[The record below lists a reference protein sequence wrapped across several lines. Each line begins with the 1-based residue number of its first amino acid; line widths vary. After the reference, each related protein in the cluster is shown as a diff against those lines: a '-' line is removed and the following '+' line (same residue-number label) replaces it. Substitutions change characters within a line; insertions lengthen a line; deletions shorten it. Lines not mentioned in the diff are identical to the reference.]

1 MALIQTS
8 GEILYGVN
16 ELVIAFVVIG
26 LLLMTI
32 EVGYRLS
39 DKVPAELSDSAK
51 APVLAISGAIFGLL
65 ALLLGFTFSMSLGR
79 FDQRKQLVV
88 QEANAIGTT
97 YLRSKLLPE
106 PHRSDVESLLR
117 SYVDA
122 RLELYNLRND
132 KGQFREVIGRT
143 EKLQDDLWS
152 QVASVVPKDDR
163 PVTTGLFIQALN
175 EVIDLDAERVAAM
188 ENHVPESV
196 LLLLILVALLAAML
210 IGYGCGLAKRRH
222 LLSTSIAALLIGIV
236 IIAIIDLD
244 RPTRGLIRVSQNSM
258 VRLRDGMKRDAP

>member
-1 MALIQTS
+1 MQIS
-8 GEILYGVN
+8 GELLYDVN
-16 ELVIAFVVIG
+16 ELILALVLVS
-26 LLLMTI
+26 LLLLTI

-39 DKVPAELSDSAK
+39 DKVPAGLSYSAK

-106 PHRSDVESLLR
+106 PNRSAVAGLLR

-122 RLELYNLRND
+122 RLDFYNLRND
-132 KGQFREVIGRT
+132 KGQFKNLIDRT
-143 EKLQDDLWS
+143 EKLQDDLWL
-152 QVASVVPKDDR
+152 QVTSVVPKDDR

-175 EVIDLDAERVAAM
+175 EVIDLHAERVAAM

-244 RPTRGLIRVSQNSM
+244 RPARGLIRVSQSSM
-258 VRLRDGMKRDAP
+258 IRLHDSMKDDAP

>member
-1 MALIQTS
+1 
-8 GEILYGVN
+8 
-16 ELVIAFVVIG
+16 
-26 LLLMTI
+26 
-32 EVGYRLS
+32 
-39 DKVPAELSDSAK
+39 
-51 APVLAISGAIFGLL
+51 
-65 ALLLGFTFSMSLGR
+65 MSLGR
-79 FDQRKQLVV
+79 FDQRKRLVV

-106 PHRSDVESLLR
+106 PDRSAVASLLR

-122 RLELYNLRND
+122 RLDFYNLRD
-132 KGQFREVIGRT
+132 DQGQFRSVVDRT

-152 QVASVVPKDDR
+152 EVASVVQKDDR
-163 PVTTGLFIQALN
+163 PVTTGLFIQTLN
-175 EVIDLDAERVAAM
+175 EVIDLHAERIAAM

-210 IGYGCGLAKRRH
+210 VGYGCGLAKRRH
-222 LLSTSIAALLIGIV
+222 LFSTSIVALLIGMV

-258 VRLRDGMKRDAP
+258 IRLHDSMKRDAP

>member
-1 MALIQTS
+1 MQS
-8 GEILYGVN
+8 PEEVLYGVN
-16 ELVIAFVVIG
+16 ELVIALVLIG
-26 LLLMTI
+26 LLLLTI
-32 EVGYRLS
+32 EMGYRLG
-39 DKVPAELSDSAK
+39 DRVQPGLNDSAK
-51 APVLAISGAIFGLL
+51 SPVLAISGAIFGLL

-97 YLRSKLLPE
+97 YLRSKLFPE
-106 PHRSDVESLLR
+106 PHRSDVASLLR

-122 RLELYNLRND
+122 RLDFYNLRD
-132 KGQFREVIGRT
+132 DHGQFRNVIERT

-152 QVASVVPKDDR
+152 QVVSVVKKDDR
-163 PVTTGLFIQALN
+163 PVTTGLFIPALN
-175 EVIDLDAERVAAM
+175 EVIDLHAKRVAAM

-210 IGYGCGLAKRRH
+210 VGYGCGLAKRRH
-222 LLSTSIAALLIGIV
+222 LLSTSIVALLIGIV

-258 VRLRDGMKRDAP
+258 SRLHDSMKHDAP